1 MTTSTLTT
9 TSRQWLL
16 GASES
21 RGPPALKLGRRAH
34 WGCEARPR
42 AAVALER
49 PSSLEE
55 VLSSPSREGA
65 RGASR
70 AASRVTPRFSLL
82 VSVKLSLGRRP
93 QLTFHAQERPSQ
105 ATTERASRQL
115 SSFSFSQQAEGQA
128 EARRNIVITIVL
140 RRAKFWRVNA
150 TTDYVQVHRV
160 MRDCASLEG
169 LGGLE
174 WDFVLSKIF

>member
-1 MTTSTLTT
+1 MTRKDS
-9 TSRQWLL
+9 
-16 GASES
+16 
-21 RGPPALKLGRRAH
+21 
-34 WGCEARPR
+34 PR
-42 AAVALER
+42 AFVKQSWLR
-49 PSSLEE
+49 TSVKGFPS
-55 VLSSPSREGA
+55 
-65 RGASR
+65 
-70 AASRVTPRFSLL
+70 ASRVTPRFSLL

-160 MRDCASLEG
+160 NERLRISEG
-169 LGGLE
+169 LGRVRMGLCTLQNILTKE
-174 WDFVLSKIF
+174 